1 LISINNSPFSPLWH
15 VFFIKIPQKGEADD
29 SRGSK
34 ALAPRRRKPMRPTL
48 FAAIFL
54 ASFSVLAQGTPVFAE
69 ETIGVVRNA
78 EGAVTVTR
86 GEEVL
91 PATPG
96 TKLMTGD
103 ILGTGSDGT
112 LGVIFRDNSTLSL
125 GPESRLAID
134 EFLFSP
140 AEGKFGLL
148 AHITRGTMAY
158 LSGLIGKLAPESAR
172 FETPTASI
180 GIRGTYFAVRVG
192 KPAS

>member
-1 LISINNSPFSPLWH
+1 
-15 VFFIKIPQKGEADD
+15 
-29 SRGSK
+29 
-34 ALAPRRRKPMRPTL
+34 MRPTL
-48 FAAIFL
+48 FAAIFV
-54 ASFSVLAQGTPVFAE
+54 ATFSVLAQGTPVFAG

-96 TKLMTGD
+96 TKLLVGD
-103 ILGTGSDGT
+103 VLGTGSGGS

-125 GPESRLAID
+125 GPESRLSID

-140 AEGKFGLL
+140 GEGKLGLL
-148 AHITRGTMAY
+148 ARISRGTMAY
-158 LSGLIGKLAPESAR
+158 LSGLIGKLAPEAAR

-192 KPAS
+192 EPVSQVN